1 MILIVLRAFKH
12 TTTKSSHFEWLL
24 MGRLTVF
31 ELNGNSISV
40 SPDKCITVTRVWKGF
55 HMIRELTSKQSVNQT
70 HCDA

>member
-1 MILIVLRAFKH
+1 MLLGLLKR

-55 HMIRELTSKQSVNQT
+55 HMIRELTGKQSVNQT